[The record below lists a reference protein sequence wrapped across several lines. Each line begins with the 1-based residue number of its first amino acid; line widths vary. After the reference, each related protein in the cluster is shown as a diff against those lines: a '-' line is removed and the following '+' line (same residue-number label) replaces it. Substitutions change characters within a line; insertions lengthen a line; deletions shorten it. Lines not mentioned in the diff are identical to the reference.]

1 MLVALL
7 AIKHRVQ
14 GNIISSLSMSMNW
27 TGAMRVTCSSGM
39 DPSCDGRL
47 GAEGIQRRRPLLSL
61 PTTANPLN
69 NTSALDGQVLSPQW
83 MYVTPIQT
91 CQESVDYINT
101 HKLYR
106 FVHLPLCPGLPVLP
120 CGPAMDETIKISC
133 IFLIAQIFSMN
144 LQTKFIIFLKFNTD
158 TTITKLDL
166 VVCRHYILAT

>member
-69 NTSALDGQVLSPQW
+69 NTSALDGQVLSPQ
-83 MYVTPIQT
+83 
-91 CQESVDYINT
+91 
-101 HKLYR
+101 
-106 FVHLPLCPGLPVLP
+106 
-120 CGPAMDETIKISC
+120 
-133 IFLIAQIFSMN
+133 
-144 LQTKFIIFLKFNTD
+144 
-158 TTITKLDL
+158 
-166 VVCRHYILAT
+166 